1 MIESIWDILGIEPT
15 SDRKK
20 IKKAYAEKTKIYHP
34 EDYPE
39 EFKIV
44 QEAYQWAMKYASKS
58 VVNDSIESE
67 KVEHVFDNNV
77 EITSKDIEQNYS
89 TVENISTKSQNE
101 KTQIEVDYS
110 DLEEENLE
118 FKNKKIE
125 EVEKIEEKNS
135 DSKTFTGGEIFNEL
149 YDERTRDD
157 EIDQMNY
164 FLNYIEKKIPK
175 KINMEMFR
183 LILSNSYVKSYLEQP
198 DFKIRFEEI
207 MVNKSYAD
215 TLYTEKKM
223 SEIARKYN
231 LYKVARAIDKATKQR
246 YILGMRTPV
255 FILGVLVVISG
266 LFLKIESKKAEK
278 AEQISKTISQS
289 IEKSGETVHKIRES
303 MLNTSLIINRDF
315 INGYDVKVEKDNG
328 YYIILNS
335 DEKPV
340 IDKVNK
346 IEFTMSNLILLNK
359 SGVYSI
365 LDTKNGNIVNT
376 DYKDLKVADIIE
388 DGEKRYGILGMDQN
402 KNWYIVDDKGNS
414 IKKVNGEETIG
425 KLKVELKDG
434 KASFTNEE

>member
-58 VVNDSIESE
+58 VVNNSIESE
-67 KVEHVFDNNV
+67 KVEHLFDNNV

-101 KTQIEVDYS
+101 KIQIEVDYS

-135 DSKTFTGGEIFNEL
+135 DSKISTGGEIFNEL

-340 IDKVNK
+340 IDNVNK

-414 IKKVNGEETIG
+414 IKKVSGEETIG

>member
-58 VVNDSIESE
+58 VVNNSIESE
-67 KVEHVFDNNV
+67 KVEHLFDNNV

-135 DSKTFTGGEIFNEL
+135 DSKISTGGEIFNEL

-414 IKKVNGEETIG
+414 IKKVSGEETIG

>member
-20 IKKAYAEKTKIYHP
+20 IKKAYAEKIKIYHP

-58 VVNDSIESE
+58 VVNNSIESE
-67 KVEHVFDNNV
+67 KVEHLFDNNV

-315 INGYDVKVEKDNG
+315 INGYDVKVEKDKG

-340 IDKVNK
+340 IDNVNK

-434 KASFTNEE
+434 KASFANEE

>member
-58 VVNDSIESE
+58 VVNNSIESE
-67 KVEHVFDNNV
+67 KVEHLFDNNV

-340 IDKVNK
+340 IDNVNK

-414 IKKVNGEETIG
+414 IKKVSGEETIG

>member
-58 VVNDSIESE
+58 VANNSIESE
-67 KVEHVFDNNV
+67 KIEHVFDNNL
-77 EITSKDIEQNYS
+77 EITSKDMEQNYS
-89 TVENISTKSQNE
+89 NVENISTKSQNE
-101 KTQIEVDYS
+101 KTKIEVDYS

-135 DSKTFTGGEIFNEL
+135 DSKTFTSGEIFNEL

-183 LILSNSYVKSYLEQP
+183 LILSNSYVKSYLEQQ

-255 FILGVLVVISG
+255 FILGVLVVMSG

-340 IDKVNK
+340 IDNVNK

-434 KASFTNEE
+434 KASFANEE

>member
-58 VVNDSIESE
+58 VVNNSIESE
-67 KVEHVFDNNV
+67 KVEHLFDNNV
-77 EITSKDIEQNYS
+77 EITSKDIEPNYS

-135 DSKTFTGGEIFNEL
+135 DSKIFTGGEIFNEL

-315 INGYDVKVEKDNG
+315 INGYDVKVEKDDG
-328 YYIILNS
+328 YYTILNS
-335 DEKPV
+335 DGKPV

-376 DYKDLKVADIIE
+376 EYKDLKVADIIE

-414 IKKVNGEETIG
+414 IKKVSGEETIG

>member
-58 VVNDSIESE
+58 VVNNSIESE
-67 KVEHVFDNNV
+67 KVEHLFDNNV

-414 IKKVNGEETIG
+414 IKKVSGEETIG

>member
-58 VVNDSIESE
+58 VVNNSIESE
-67 KVEHVFDNNV
+67 KVEHLFDNNV

-340 IDKVNK
+340 IDNVNK

>member
-58 VVNDSIESE
+58 VVNNSIESE
-67 KVEHVFDNNV
+67 KVEHLFDNNV

-101 KTQIEVDYS
+101 KTQIEVNYS

-340 IDKVNK
+340 IDNVNK

>member
-58 VVNDSIESE
+58 VVNNSIESE
-67 KVEHVFDNNV
+67 KVEHLFDNNV

-101 KTQIEVDYS
+101 KIQIEVDYS

-414 IKKVNGEETIG
+414 IKKVSGEETIG

>member
-58 VVNDSIESE
+58 VANNSIESE

-77 EITSKDIEQNYS
+77 EIISKDIEKNYS

-101 KTQIEVDYS
+101 KIQIEVDYS

-135 DSKTFTGGEIFNEL
+135 DSKIFTGGEIFNEL

-289 IEKSGETVHKIRES
+289 IEKSGETVHK
-303 MLNTSLIINRDF
+303 LSLIHI
-315 INGYDVKVEKDNG
+315 
-328 YYIILNS
+328 
-335 DEKPV
+335 
-340 IDKVNK
+340 
-346 IEFTMSNLILLNK
+346 
-359 SGVYSI
+359 
-365 LDTKNGNIVNT
+365 
-376 DYKDLKVADIIE
+376 
-388 DGEKRYGILGMDQN
+388 
-402 KNWYIVDDKGNS
+402 
-414 IKKVNGEETIG
+414 
-425 KLKVELKDG
+425 
-434 KASFTNEE
+434 

>member
-34 EDYPE
+34 EDYLE

-77 EITSKDIEQNYS
+77 EITSKDIEPNYS

-135 DSKTFTGGEIFNEL
+135 DSKIFTGGEIFNEL

-340 IDKVNK
+340 IDNVNK

-376 DYKDLKVADIIE
+376 EYKDLKVADIIE

-414 IKKVNGEETIG
+414 IKKVSGEETIG

>member
-44 QEAYQWAMKYASKS
+44 QEAYQWAMKYASKY

-77 EITSKDIEQNYS
+77 EITSKDIEPNYS

-135 DSKTFTGGEIFNEL
+135 DSKIFTGGEIFNEL

-340 IDKVNK
+340 IDNVNK

>member
-58 VVNDSIESE
+58 VANNSIESE
-67 KVEHVFDNNV
+67 KVEHVFDNNL
-77 EITSKDIEQNYS
+77 EITSKDMEQNYS
-89 TVENISTKSQNE
+89 NVENISTKSQNE

-125 EVEKIEEKNS
+125 EVGKIEEKNS
-135 DSKTFTGGEIFNEL
+135 DSKISTGGEIFNEL

-340 IDKVNK
+340 IDNVNK

-376 DYKDLKVADIIE
+376 EYKDLKVADIIE

-414 IKKVNGEETIG
+414 IKKVSGEETIG

>member
-58 VVNDSIESE
+58 VANNSIESE
-67 KVEHVFDNNV
+67 KIEHVFDNNL
-77 EITSKDIEQNYS
+77 EITSKDMEQNYS
-89 TVENISTKSQNE
+89 NVENISTKSQNE

-335 DEKPV
+335 DKKPV
-340 IDKVNK
+340 IDNVNK

-359 SGVYSI
+359 GGVYSI

-434 KASFTNEE
+434 KASFANEE

>member
-58 VVNDSIESE
+58 VVNNSIESE
-67 KVEHVFDNNV
+67 KAEHVFDNNV
-77 EITSKDIEQNYS
+77 EITSKDMEQNYS
-89 TVENISTKSQNE
+89 NVENISTKSQNE
-101 KTQIEVDYS
+101 KIQIEVDYS

-135 DSKTFTGGEIFNEL
+135 DSKISTGGEIFNEL

-340 IDKVNK
+340 IDNVNK

-402 KNWYIVDDKGNS
+402 KNWYIVDDKGNN
-414 IKKVNGEETIG
+414 IKKVSGEETIG

-434 KASFTNEE
+434 KASFANEE

>member
-77 EITSKDIEQNYS
+77 EITSKDIEPNYS

-135 DSKTFTGGEIFNEL
+135 DSKIFTGGEIFNEL

-340 IDKVNK
+340 IDNVNK

>member
-58 VVNDSIESE
+58 VANNSIESE

-77 EITSKDIEQNYS
+77 EIISKDIEKNYS

-135 DSKTFTGGEIFNEL
+135 DSKTFTSGEIFNEL

-340 IDKVNK
+340 IDNVNK

-376 DYKDLKVADIIE
+376 EYKDLKVADIIE

-414 IKKVNGEETIG
+414 IKKVSGEETIG